1 MNKSEN
7 FINFVIG
14 WIVFSIIFGITIN
27 SFNNTTNIWV
37 LLINVV
43 SSLVITIWA
52 ISNTFKLFKN

>member
-1 MNKSEN
+1 
-7 FINFVIG
+7 
-14 WIVFSIIFGITIN
+14 
-27 SFNNTTNIWV
+27 